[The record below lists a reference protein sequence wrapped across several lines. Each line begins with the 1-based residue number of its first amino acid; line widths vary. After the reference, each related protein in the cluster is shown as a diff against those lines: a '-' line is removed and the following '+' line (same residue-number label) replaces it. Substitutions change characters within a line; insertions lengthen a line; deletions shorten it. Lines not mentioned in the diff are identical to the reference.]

1 MTYNVQHIN
10 LLLHRRLMELCM
22 AVACMVML
30 HGCSA
35 ASDEPFDGSQ
45 AGGGSAV
52 PGMLHTGF
60 SITVSDTSGGTA
72 FTSRAPGFLGDGYD
86 SGAGY
91 ENYIDI
97 LNYNFK
103 FYFFDGNNR
112 LVAPMEVHAVVPT
125 GQTATSKTYY
135 VSGDTPADIKDA
147 EVKVVALVNWSS
159 YTDDSALEVGS
170 TTIAQLCEMQYAF
183 SADRMLPSETNLIPL
198 FGIGKL
204 QTLHFDDNYHAE
216 VGTVHLLRAFAKVE
230 VIKKADCPVDI
241 EWARIYRYNNSG
253 FCAPRDVNSESDY
266 VHGSYD
272 KDYVNV
278 PNIPVGA
285 EVAGEV
291 PMVKTEGGSFIAYLP
306 EYSNLTSAGVA
317 RPDGERA
324 VIRVRFKEDTEKEY
338 DVVEFKDYVGSGKH
352 FDILR
357 NYWYRFTLSKSLTP
371 MVQMVPYNEIDLDP
385 SFGLIVG
392 PNYVPVLDVDGKI
405 IYWYDPDTGQYYG
418 PDKKT
423 PVADPYISVD
433 PVTGWSLVRDDNQ
446 RFFCYHDIKE
456 NNFYA
461 TDKETE
467 IWNPFELVTTITIKD
482 TTTKIECNEIRK
494 KVTYGDKPTVQDKLF
509 YYYDRK
515 NSVWYRPDFTQ
526 LTGEDVPVYK

>member
-1 MTYNVQHIN
+1 
-10 LLLHRRLMELCM
+10 M
-22 AVACMVML
+22 AFAGMVSL
-30 HGCSA
+30 AGCSA
-35 ASDEPFDGSQ
+35 ADDEPLQGGSRP
-45 AGGGSAV
+45 GGGSVV
-52 PGMLHTGF
+52 PGVLHTGF
-60 SITVSDTSGGTA
+60 SVTVSDTSGAGEA
-72 FTSRAPGFLGDGYD
+72 SRAPGYLGDGYD
-86 SGAGY
+86 TGAGY

-97 LNYNFK
+97 LNGNFK

-112 LVAPMEVHAVVPT
+112 LLAPMDVHAVVPT

-135 VSGDTPADIKDA
+135 VSGDTPAAIKDA

-159 YTDDSALEVGS
+159 YADNNTLVAGT
-170 TTIAQLCEMQYAF
+170 TTIAQLCETQYSF
-183 SADRMLPSETNLIPL
+183 SADRMLPSETDLIPL
-198 FGIGKL
+198 FGVGKL
-204 QTLHFDDNYHAE
+204 QKLHFDDNYHAE

-230 VIKKADCPVDI
+230 VLKKSDCPVDI

-253 FCAPRDVNSESDY
+253 FCAPRNVNNEADY

-272 KDYVNV
+272 KDYVNT
-278 PNIPVGA
+278 PNIPAGA
-285 EVAGEV
+285 EVAGEI
-291 PMVKTEGGSFIAYLP
+291 PMVKTENGSFIAYLP
-306 EYSNLTSAGVA
+306 EYSNLTAAGVA

-338 DVVEFKDYVGSGKH
+338 DVVEFKDYVGTGKN

-371 MVQMVPYNEIDLDP
+371 MVQMVPYNEVDLEP
-385 SFGLIVG
+385 SFGLIIG

-423 PVADPYISVD
+423 PVSDPYISVD

-446 RFFCYHDIKE
+446 RFFCYHDIKA
-456 NNFYA
+456 NHFYA
-461 TDKETE
+461 TDKQTE
-467 IWNPFELVTTITIKD
+467 IWNPFELMAEIEVTIDGNKATLSV
-482 TTTKIECNEIRK
+482 NEIRK
-494 KVTYGDKPTVQDKLF
+494 KVTSGDKPTAQDTLF

-515 NSVWYRPDFTQ
+515 NSVWYRPDFTA
-526 LTGEDVPVYK
+526 LGDKDTPVYK